1 MHRVAHEADRRGD
14 GGDIAASFAR
24 YRLHACIHALHGV
37 SRRTR
42 KIGTVLQAIP
52 DALDRCVALDVVA
65 DGRIDIQCQI
75 AIQLPPKIRG

>member
-1 MHRVAHEADRRGD
+1 M
-14 GGDIAASFAR
+14 
-24 YRLHACIHALHGV
+24 

-42 KIGTVLQAIP
+42 KIGTVVQAIL

-65 DGRIDIQCQI
+65 DGRIDIQGQI